1 MITRHQTVTRAFW
14 VLYLREPKSSDE
26 ECRRKPRRKKTSL
39 FFPLGFFYRV
49 PHDPPSGR
57 SKRDLV
63 PIGNQKQGKK
73 WRPIFE
79 KLQNSKME
87 DHFWVTEYEI
97 QKYFEIDECNDVIK
111 AVGSYYNQE
120 PAVINSWKQPRSKG
134 NVWINVRRGASVIN
148 HLSSIIFQIWQL
160 APIAGRVCSRE
171 ERAVINSWNQPR
183 SKGNVWI
190 NVRRGASVF
199 NHLSSIIFQIWQLA
213 FIFFIL
219 FNVLSP
225 DSW

>member
-26 ECRRKPRRKKTSL
+26 ECRRKPRGKKTSL
-39 FFPLGFFYRV
+39 FFSLRV

-63 PIGNQKQGKK
+63 PIWNQKQGKK

-120 PAVINSWKQPRSKG
+120 SAVTNSWKQPRSKS

-160 APIAGRVCSRE
+160 A
-171 ERAVINSWNQPR
+171 
-183 SKGNVWI
+183 
-190 NVRRGASVF
+190 F
-199 NHLSSIIFQIWQLA
+199 TF
-213 FIFFIL
+213 FIF
-219 FNVLSP
+219 
-225 DSW
+225 